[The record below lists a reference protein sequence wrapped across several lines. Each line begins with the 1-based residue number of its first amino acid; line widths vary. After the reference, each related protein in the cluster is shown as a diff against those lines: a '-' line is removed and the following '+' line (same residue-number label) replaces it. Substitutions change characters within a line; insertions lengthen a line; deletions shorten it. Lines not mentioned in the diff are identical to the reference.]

1 MKRIIFAQSLNLDTD
16 VPINNL
22 NRFPELLARV
32 TKQWQTERPDLSV
45 HEAALVGCL
54 LGVAANL
61 EDMGDVALKQAGL
74 SQREHDVLACL
85 RRQGE
90 PYQATPSLLLEEVR
104 ITSGALTL
112 CCDRLIKRG
121 LLTRTHAQ
129 EDRRSRLLALT
140 TDGKGLIDTIT
151 TQRFQLAEQVMS
163 GLSQNEQKQLK
174 QLLLKVQTQIT

>member
-22 NRFPELLARV
+22 NRFPDLLARV
-32 TKQWQTERPDLSV
+32 TKQWQTQRPDLPV
-45 HEAALVGCL
+45 AEAGLIGCL

-61 EDMGDVALKQAGL
+61 EDMGSVALKKVGL

-90 PYQATPSLLLEEVR
+90 PFQGTPSLLLEEVR

-121 LLTRTHAQ
+121 LMTRTHAQ
-129 EDRRSRLLALT
+129 EDKRSRVLALT
-140 TDGKGLIDTIT
+140 AAGKTLIDDIT
-151 TQRFQLAEQVMS
+151 TRRFQLAEQLMA
-163 GLSQNEQKQLK
+163 GLSPDEQKQLYE
-174 QLLLKVQTQIT
+174 LLLKVQRQVR

>member
-1 MKRIIFAQSLNLDTD
+1 MA
-16 VPINNL
+16 INNL

-32 TKQWQTERPDLSV
+32 TKQWQTQRPDLPV
-45 HEAALVGCL
+45 QEAALIGCL

-61 EDMGDVALKQAGL
+61 EDVGGAALKAAGL
-74 SQREHDVLACL
+74 SQREHDVMACL

-90 PYQATPSLLLEEVR
+90 PYQATPGLLLEEVR

-121 LLTRTHAQ
+121 WITRTQVQA
-129 EDRRSRLLALT
+129 DKRSRLLALT
-140 TDGKGLIDTIT
+140 HHGKELIDAT
-151 TQRFQLAEQVMS
+151 TTERFRLAEQVMS
-163 GLSQNEQKQLK
+163 ALSQNEQKQLE

>member
-1 MKRIIFAQSLNLDTD
+1 MA
-16 VPINNL
+16 INNL
-22 NRFPELLARV
+22 NRFPDLLARV
-32 TKQWQTERPDLSV
+32 TEQWQTQRPDLPV
-45 HEAALVGCL
+45 AEAGLIGCL

-61 EDMGDVALKQAGL
+61 EDLGSVALKEVGL

-90 PYQATPSLLLEEVR
+90 PFQGTPSLLLEEVR

-129 EDRRSRLLALT
+129 NDKRSRVLALT
-140 TDGKGLIDTIT
+140 AAGKVLIDEIT
-151 TQRFQLAEQVMS
+151 TTRFQLAEQLMA
-163 GLSQNEQKQLK
+163 GLSRNEQKQL
-174 QLLLKVQTQIT
+174 QELLLKVQSQVG